1 MSKPLVDR
9 PEKTRRVQSR
19 AGFIIGLLFAANL
32 LNFYDRA
39 IPAVLIDPL
48 EKAFGINDAV
58 AGLLA
63 SAFVV
68 VAAVTVIP
76 LGYLADRV
84 ARKTV
89 IGLGLLL
96 WSVFTALGGA
106 FSTFLPFLISRIGVG
121 IGEAAYDPAAG
132 SLMSD
137 LYPTEKRAKANS
149 WFQLGFPIGTML
161 AYFTVGAIAVAF
173 GTWRAPFLVAAI
185 PGVIIAILVLRLR
198 EPKRG
203 ATDSVNLEGGL
214 AAESYDPATETAAA
228 RKRAS
233 IWSVLRIRSIY
244 GLIIAFAGF
253 NFAAYAIGT
262 FLTPVLQRY
271 YGLNLVSAAAVS
283 GVVIGIG
290 GLVGLLLGGL
300 VTDRV
305 SKTSVARRVVVAAI
319 CLLLAAPFAWFGL
332 SAAQSVLWQLVLFL
346 SLSYLLGM
354 VYLAAAVPVV
364 SDVVSAKQRSSAL
377 GVVFAIG
384 YVLGGAGGPIVVGA
398 ISDSL
403 AKGATG
409 VSAAA
414 ASAYGLQTAMMI
426 VVPIAFVVAAI
437 GMFISSRTVKA
448 DRAAMLAR
456 EALA

>member
-1 MSKPLVDR
+1 VSKPLVDR
-9 PEKTRRVQSR
+9 PQKTERTHSG
-19 AGFIIGLLFAANL
+19 AGLIIGLLFAANL

-89 IGLGLLL
+89 IGWGLLL

-106 FSTFLPFLISRIGVG
+106 FSTFVPFLLSRIGVG

-137 LYPTEKRAKANS
+137 LYPSEKRAKANS

-203 ATDSVNLEGGL
+203 ATDPVKLEAVPAADAPAGSVPM
-214 AAESYDPATETAAA
+214 S

-233 IWSVLRIRSIY
+233 LWSVLRIRSIY

-271 YGLNLVSAAAVS
+271 YGLDLVSAAAVS

-290 GLVGLLLGGL
+290 GLVGLLLGGF

-305 SKTSVARRVVVAAI
+305 SKTSVARRVVAAAI
-319 CLLLAAPFAWFGL
+319 CLLIAAPLAFIGL
-332 SAAQSVLWQLVLFL
+332 SAAHSVLWQLVLFL
-346 SLSYLLGM
+346 GLSYLLGM

-364 SDVVSAKQRSSAL
+364 SDVVTAKQRSSAL

-398 ISDSL
+398 MSDSL
-403 AKGATG
+403 AKGASG
-409 VSAAA
+409 LSATA

-426 VVPIAFVVAAI
+426 VVPIAFVVAAV
-437 GMFISSRTVKA
+437 GMFASSRTVKA

-456 EALA
+456 EAAV

>member
-1 MSKPLVDR
+1 MSKPLL
-9 PEKTRRVQSR
+9 EKPDKVQRAPSR
-19 AGFIIGLLFAANL
+19 AGVIIGLLFAANL

-68 VAAVTVIP
+68 VAALTVIP

-89 IGLGLLL
+89 IGWGLLL

-106 FSTFLPFLISRIGVG
+106 FSTFVPFLISRIGVG
-121 IGEAAYDPAAG
+121 VGEAAYDPAAG

-173 GTWRAPFLVAAI
+173 GSWRAPFLVAAV

-203 ATDSVNLEGGL
+203 ATDPVKLE
-214 AAESYDPATETAAA
+214 AVAAA
-228 RKRAS
+228 GAPAEKRAS

-253 NFAAYAIGT
+253 NFAAYSIGT

-271 YGLNLVSAAAVS
+271 YGLSLVNAAAVS

-319 CLLLAAPFAWFGL
+319 CLLVAAPLAYFGL

-346 SLSYLLGM
+346 ALSYLLGM

-403 AKGATG
+403 AHGASGLSTT
-409 VSAAA
+409 A

-437 GMFISSRTVKA
+437 GMFISSRTVTA
-448 DRAAMLAR
+448 DRASMLAR
-456 EALA
+456 EAAV